1 MGGKNELTMSI
12 ITEVDEGQE
21 SSKESRVDYIN
32 RTRLMGVRG
41 KVEYGV
47 FFALALVL

>member
-1 MGGKNELTMSI
+1 MSGTKNELIMFI
-12 ITEVDEGQE
+12 MAGVDEGQE

-32 RTRLMGVRG
+32 RKRLMGVRG

-47 FFALALVL
+47 F